1 MNPRGFAI
9 LQDMHGSKE
18 AASSLLEM
26 AGMGTMGWS
35 VSEYFNMVF
44 HYPVDAVVQ
53 ALDKFFLSFSIDIR
67 RQSVAFLVTGYS
79 LFYIAAWNAVRRIH
93 RWRDLLSPKI
103 LIVLAALCSLIPI
116 MVMTLEM
123 RVAIGAQSI
132 IFGTALLCGSIP
144 QTLESVAYRLSRGRI
159 GKQRESVS
167 LSVYLTWCIFI
178 LLCMM
183 HMGALYAQSDM
194 GTEML
199 FKWW

>member
-1 MNPRGFAI
+1 
-9 LQDMHGSKE
+9 
-18 AASSLLEM
+18 
-26 AGMGTMGWS
+26 
-35 VSEYFNMVF
+35 
-44 HYPVDAVVQ
+44 
-53 ALDKFFLSFSIDIR
+53 
-67 RQSVAFLVTGYS
+67 
-79 LFYIAAWNAVRRIH
+79 
-93 RWRDLLSPKI
+93 
-103 LIVLAALCSLIPI
+103 

-144 QTLESVAYRLSRGRI
+144 QTLESAAYRLSRGRI

-178 LLCMM
+178 LFCMM
-183 HMGALYAQSDM
+183 HMGTLYAQSDM